1 MLFWILLPV
10 IALVM
15 VALDFLTDRDARG
28 STLSFFLAAMFLG
41 LLSLLLFSAGDMG
54 LDYHG
59 YKFFYENMP
68 TFLEFFYGASF
79 LPLSLEPGYQF
90 IVMTAK
96 SLGLGV
102 RGPVLLLYL
111 LACFIFL
118 RGCKNAQLPPLTASA
133 LFILLI
139 YPDFYGQ
146 QRMAFVCACGILIL
160 GYMKTARPL
169 GIITMILLA
178 TTVQYVALAYFAAL
192 VWYILDK
199 KNSNSRKFAA
209 QRISIVLGGMKKIF
223 SREKVII
230 IFPLVLGVSVAFLF
244 TDANTVLILYGIEIF
259 ENGFAQNVPII
270 EKFMSYYKRNSIINL
285 SFLGFAATT
294 VFILI
299 VLFTFTASSI
309 YWKLRNGLVFLILSI
324 FSFAIFS
331 PLPFV
336 SYRVVQMFY
345 LAGLLYVG
353 STILVKKTG
362 LYIGSAALIGL
373 VIIRY
378 LNLFSSLGPYSF

>member
-1 MLFWILLPV
+1 
-10 IALVM
+10 
-15 VALDFLTDRDARG
+15 
-28 STLSFFLAAMFLG
+28 
-41 LLSLLLFSAGDMG
+41 
-54 LDYHG
+54 
-59 YKFFYENMP
+59 
-68 TFLEFFYGASF
+68 
-79 LPLSLEPGYQF
+79 
-90 IVMTAK
+90 
-96 SLGLGV
+96 
-102 RGPVLLLYL
+102 
-111 LACFIFL
+111 
-118 RGCKNAQLPPLTASA
+118 
-133 LFILLI
+133 
-139 YPDFYGQ
+139 
-146 QRMAFVCACGILIL
+146 
-160 GYMKTARPL
+160 
-169 GIITMILLA
+169 
-178 TTVQYVALAYFAAL
+178 
-192 VWYILDK
+192 
-199 KNSNSRKFAA
+199 
-209 QRISIVLGGMKKIF
+209 MKKIF